1 MKVHYTINGKKEEF
15 EISPGD
21 VLLDVLRKNGFKEI
35 KGNCYMGTCG
45 ACTILINGV
54 PKTSCTT
61 LAALAIGAEITTIKG
76 IGTLTNPHPLQ
87 IAFVEQG
94 AVQCGFCT
102 PGAILT
108 AYALLLKNPEPTD
121 EEIKH
126 VLDGNLCRCTGYV
139 QQVEAVKY
147 AIKLLKGEEN
157 I

>member
-45 ACTILINGV
+45 ACTILINGI

-61 LAALAIGAEITTIKG
+61 LAALANGAEITTIKG

-108 AYALLLKNPEPTD
+108 AYALLSKNPEPTD
-121 EEIKH
+121 DEIKH

-147 AIKLLKGEEN
+147 AIKFLKGEEN
-157 I
+157 P